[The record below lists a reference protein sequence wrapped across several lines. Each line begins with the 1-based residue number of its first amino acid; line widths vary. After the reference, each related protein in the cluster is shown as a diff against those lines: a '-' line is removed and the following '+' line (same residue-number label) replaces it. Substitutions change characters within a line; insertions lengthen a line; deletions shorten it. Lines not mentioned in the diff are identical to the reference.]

1 MCPFTVRFNTPD
13 LATISWHL
21 DYVRFGFSF
30 RFLAVTAHLR
40 KSFNPSLSNLLL
52 RPELPFSGRISPHA
66 SWLRYVL
73 SSGLFTGFPSAT
85 RFRLVLGTD
94 LPGAD
99 CLYPGILRFSADG
112 NLTRLFVTYAC
123 ILSTATPSNPHRF
136 TFVSLRYAP
145 LLSISFDIDPWLR
158 YHA

>member
-1 MCPFTVRFNTPD
+1 MCPFTVRFNIPD
-13 LATISWHL
+13 LATVSWHL
-21 DYVRFGFSF
+21 DYFRFSRSFSF
-30 RFLAVTAHLR
+30 LPVTAHLG
-40 KSFNPSLSNLLL
+40 KYFDPPLVGSPLG
-52 RPELPFSGRISPHA
+52 PELPFSGRSSPHA
-66 SWLRYVL
+66 SWLRNIL

-85 RFRLVLGTD
+85 RFRLVLGAD

-123 ILSTATPSNPHRF
+123 ILSTATSSSPRGSA
-136 TFVSLRYAP
+136 FVSLRYAP
-145 LLSISFDIDPWLR
+145 LLSASYDAGPWLR